1 MYFCPGGNQMK
12 KYLSLLLALLLTFS
26 FLLPGFVFEAE
37 AAATLAWP
45 VPGHTSLSR
54 GFSSGHPAIDIC
66 DGSING
72 ATVIAAMGG
81 TVHRIYK
88 CGTQHFGSDH
98 DCNGFGTGLVIKGDD
113 GRFYH
118 YAHMQAGS
126 IPAQVYYGAY
136 VSQGATLGRVGT
148 TGNSSGPHLHFI
160 IANGPEWYKNHIDPM
175 TQTYSYGSGPATPA
189 QVITWSDSTVQPS
202 DTDAYVYIKANAA
215 YSGHFDAAGIIVID
229 AAGNELGRKVEYP
242 SYNSTYMEV
251 WYHLASETGAVL
263 KAGTKY
269 FYQIQIRF
277 NGKVYKSEV
286 LSFTTTGGCTS
297 HNFKWTVTQA
307 ATCQSNGTQEGVCT
321 NCGCVTV
328 QSIPTTD
335 HNYKATK
342 VVEPTCTEK
351 GYTSYTCTMCGSVS
365 SGNYVDAVCPSA
377 QFTDIPA
384 PTNWAHEGIDFAVAR
399 GMFSGVTNTTFVPSG
414 DTTRGMLVTVLWRYA
429 GKPQKGSNIFSDV
442 APGKWYEA
450 AIAWANAEGVVM
462 GVGNGKFDPNGC
474 ITRQQLATILFR
486 YSTEKGIDT
495 SARMTLSTFTD
506 HAQVSGYA
514 YEAMQ
519 WAVAEGLIKGSN
531 GNLLPKGNATRAQV
545 AAILMRYINQ
555 IAE

>member
-1 MYFCPGGNQMK
+1 MK
-12 KYLSLLLALLLTFS
+12 KYISLLLALLLTFS
-26 FLLPGFVFEAE
+26 FILPGFIFETE
-37 AAATLAWP
+37 AAATLTWP

-81 TVHRIYK
+81 TVHRIYQ
-88 CGTQHFGSDH
+88 CGIQHYGSDH

-118 YAHMQAGS
+118 YAHFQPGS

-148 TGNSSGPHLHFI
+148 TGNSTGPHLHFI
-160 IANGPEWYKNHIDPM
+160 IANGPVWYENHIDPM

-189 QVITWSDSTVQPS
+189 QVITWSNSTVQPS

-215 YSGHFDAAGIIVID
+215 YSGHFDAAGILVMD

-242 SYNSTYMEV
+242 SYNSSYMEV
-251 WYHLASETGAVL
+251 WYNLASETGAIL

-286 LSFTTTGGCTS
+286 LSFTTTGGCTE
-297 HNFKWTVTQA
+297 HNYSWKVTQN
-307 ATCQSNGTQEGVCT
+307 ATCQTNGAQEGVCT
-321 NCGCVTV
+321 NCGYTVV
-328 QSIPTTD
+328 QSTETIAHD
-335 HNYKATK
+335 YQAEK
-342 VVEPTCTEK
+342 VTSPTCTEQ
-351 GYTSYTCTMCGSVS
+351 GYTTFTCTMCGGSYNDS
-365 SGNYVDAVCPSA
+365 YTDPLCPSS
-377 QFTDIPA
+377 QFIDSPA
-384 PTNWAHEGIDFAVAR
+384 VSNWAHAGVDFAVTR
-399 GMFSGVTNTTFVPSG
+399 GLFNGVSATKFDPAGNTT
-414 DTTRGMLVTVLWRYA
+414 RAMLVTVLWRYA
-429 GKPQKGSNIFSDV
+429 GQPAEGSNIFTDV
-442 APGKWYEA
+442 AAGKWYED
-450 AIAWANAEGVVM
+450 AIAWANSTGVVN
-462 GVGNGKFDPNGC
+462 GVGGSKFDPNGC
-474 ITRQQLATILFR
+474 ITRQQLATILYR
-486 YSTEKGIDT
+486 YTTSQGIDT
-495 SARMTLSTFTD
+495 SARASLNEFPD
-506 HAQVSGYA
+506 HGSVSGYA

-519 WAVAEGLIKGSN
+519 WAVAEGLINGSG

-545 AAILMRYINQ
+545 ATILMRYITN
-555 IAE
+555 IVE

>member
-1 MYFCPGGNQMK
+1 MK
-12 KYLSLLLALLLTFS
+12 KYVSLLLALLLTFS

-37 AAATLAWP
+37 AAAPLTWP

-81 TVHRIYK
+81 TVYRIYK
-88 CGTQHFGSDH
+88 CGIQHHGSDH
-98 DCNGFGTGLVIKGDD
+98 TCNGFGTGLVIKGDD

-126 IPAQVYYGAY
+126 IPAQIYNGAY

-160 IANGPEWYKNHIDPM
+160 IANGPVWYENHIDPM

-189 QVITWSDSTVQPS
+189 QVITWANSTVTPK
-202 DTDAYVYIKANAA
+202 DNDAYVYIKANAA
-215 YSGHFDAAGIIVID
+215 YTGHFDAAAIQVLD
-229 AAGNELGRKVEYP
+229 ANGTVLGKKAEYP
-242 SYNSTYMEV
+242 SYNSNYMEV
-251 WYHLASETGAVL
+251 WYNLASETGAVL
-263 KAGTKY
+263 KPGTTY
-269 FYQIQIRF
+269 FYRFEVRF

-297 HNFKWTVTQA
+297 HNFTWTVTQA
-307 ATCQSNGTQEGVCT
+307 ATCQSNGAQEGVCT

-377 QFTDIPA
+377 FFTDEPPVA
-384 PTNWAHEGIDFAVAR
+384 HWAHTGVDFAVSR
-399 GMFSGVTNTTFVPSG
+399 NLFSGVSNNTFAPG
-414 DTTRGMLVTVLWRYA
+414 DPMTRAMLVTVLWRYA
-429 GKPQKGSNIFSDV
+429 GKPAQGRNTFSDV
-442 APGKWYEA
+442 SPGSWYEA
-450 AIAWANAEGVVM
+450 PVAWASTNAVVN
-462 GVGNGKFDPNGC
+462 GIGGGKFDPAANVSREQ
-474 ITRQQLATILFR
+474 IATILFR
-486 YSTEKGIDT
+486 YTAKQGIDT
-495 SARMTLSTFTD
+495 SVRTSLSAFPD
-506 HAQVSGYA
+506 HTTVSGYA

-519 WAVAEGLIKGSN
+519 WAVAEGLINGSD
-531 GNLLPKGNATRAQV
+531 GKLIPQGNATREQV
-545 AAILMRYINQ
+545 AAILMRYIQN
-555 IAE
+555 IIE